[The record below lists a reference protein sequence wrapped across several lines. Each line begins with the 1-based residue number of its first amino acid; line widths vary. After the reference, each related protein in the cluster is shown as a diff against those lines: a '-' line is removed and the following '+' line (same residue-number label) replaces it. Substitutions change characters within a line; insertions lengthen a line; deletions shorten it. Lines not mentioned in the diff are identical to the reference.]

1 MTRTSALALAAAWLI
16 GCGDGDLTLE
26 EADPAAAPAE
36 PTWSAHVAPIIEL
49 HCVACHD
56 PNSLTGAAEGIAY
69 DTCQATRRNWD
80 EFEEVVFEEGEMPPG
95 GAMRLR
101 DYEELILIRWHEQ
114 GARCD

>member
-1 MTRTSALALAAAWLI
+1 MTRTRALALAAAWLI

-26 EADPAAAPAE
+26 EADPAAAPAA
-36 PTWSAHVAPIIEL
+36 PTWTDHVAPIIEL

-56 PNSLTGAAEGIAY
+56 PDGLTGAAEGVAY
-69 DTCQATRRNWD
+69 DTCEATRRNWR
-80 EFEEVVFEEGEMPPG
+80 ELEETVFEEGEMPPG

-101 DYEELILIRWHEQ
+101 AYEELILRRWHEQ